1 MPTKSL
7 TKTNVDLLP
16 FSSSGVVLYYDQKL
30 KGFGVR
36 VSKTTKTYFAES
48 RVNGKTRRVK
58 IGLHGKDMTT
68 EMGRKQAQKLLSLMN
83 DGIDPNADKR
93 GAKERNKITLEK
105 VFNDYVETRKDLK
118 PKTLYDYDR
127 IMKLSFADWHKKAVL
142 DISSAMVTKKHKTI
156 GKNHGNA
163 YANLSMRVLRAIF
176 NFAMAQYGDL
186 LVKNPVKILSD
197 TRGWFRIEKRRTV
210 IKPHELE
217 AVFDGLDSLEERSKA
232 SKAELVRD
240 YILLLLFTGLRRQEG
255 AQLKWEDID
264 FKSKIL
270 TIKETK
276 NREPHT
282 LPLSDFL
289 LNLIKHRSK
298 NKAPDN
304 PYVFPGN
311 GVKIQYLIE
320 PKKQLQ
326 KVIEVS
332 GVHFTLHD
340 LRRTFISIAESLDI
354 PYYALKKLANHKMS
368 GDVTAGYIVHDA
380 ERLRKPMQMITDKI
394 LIEAGRKEPA
404 KVIKMRKG

>member
-1 MPTKSL
+1 MPTKNL

-58 IGLHGKDMTT
+58 IGLHGNDMTT
-68 EMGRKQAQKLLSLMN
+68 EMGRRQAQGLLSQMN

-93 GAKERNKITLEK
+93 GAKDRNKITLEK
-105 VFNDYVETRKDLK
+105 VFNEYLETRKDLK

-127 IMKLSFADWHKKAVL
+127 VMKLSFADWHKKAVL
-142 DISSAMVTKKHKTI
+142 DISSAMVAKKHKTI
-156 GKNHGNA
+156 GKGHGNA

-176 NFAMAQYGDL
+176 NFAIAQHGEF
-186 LVKNPVKILSD
+186 VIKNPVKILSD
-197 TRGWFRIEKRRTV
+197 TRGWYRIEKRRTV

-217 AVFDGLDSLEERSKA
+217 AVFNGLDSLKERSKV
-232 SKAELVRD
+232 SKADLVRD

-264 FKSKIL
+264 FKSKTL
-270 TIKETK
+270 TIKDTK

-282 LPLSDFL
+282 LPLSDYLVKLVKNRF
-289 LNLIKHRSK
+289 K
-298 NKAPDN
+298 NKVPDN

-311 GVKIQYLIE
+311 GVKTQFLIE

-354 PYYALKKLANHKMS
+354 PYYALKKLANHKMG
-368 GDVTAGYIVHDA
+368 GDVTAGYIVQDA
-380 ERLRKPMQMITDKI
+380 ERLRKPMQMISDKI
-394 LIEAGRKEPA
+394 LTEAGKTD
-404 KVIKMRKG
+404 V

>member
-1 MPTKSL
+1 MPTKNL

-16 FSSSGVVLYYDQKL
+16 FSSSGVVLYFDQKL
-30 KGFGVR
+30 TGFGVR

-68 EMGRKQAQKLLSLMN
+68 EMGRRQAQKLLSQMN

-93 GAKERNKITLEK
+93 GAKDRNKITLEL
-105 VFNDYVETRKDLK
+105 VFNEYLETRKDLK
-118 PKTLYDYDR
+118 PKTLYDYNR
-127 IMKLSFADWHKKAVL
+127 VIKLSFSDWYKKAVL
-142 DISSAMVTKKHKTI
+142 DISTGMITKKHKNI
-156 GKNHGNA
+156 GKDHGNA

-176 NFAMAQYGDL
+176 NFAMAQYGEL
-186 LVKNPVKILSD
+186 IVKNPVKILSD
-197 TRGWFRIEKRRTV
+197 TRGWYRIEKRRTV
-210 IKPHELE
+210 IKPHELG
-217 AVFDGLDSLEERSKA
+217 AVFMGLDSLEERSIT
-232 SKAELVRD
+232 SKADLVRD

-255 AQLKWEDID
+255 AQLKWDDID
-264 FKSKIL
+264 FKSQTL
-270 TIKETK
+270 TLKDTK

-282 LPLSDFL
+282 LPLSNFL
-289 LNLIKHRSK
+289 LSLMK
-298 NKAPDN
+298 NRFENKVTDN

-311 GVKIQYLIE
+311 GEKTKYLIE

-354 PYYALKKLANHKMS
+354 PYYALKKLANHKMG

-394 LIEAGRKEPA
+394 LIEAGRKKPA
-404 KVIKMRKG
+404 KVIKMHKG